1 MVTMRLVTK
10 ADESRQTKKNSSSIS
25 YGCHGFDSY
34 KDHNKEHLTWNV
46 APLLNKLWNV
56 VSYHLAFI
64 E

>member
-1 MVTMRLVTK
+1 MK
-10 ADESRQTKKNSSSIS
+10 AGKQKKNSSSIS
-25 YGCHGFDSY
+25 YGYHGFDSY